1 MPLTDRCSCCV
12 GPENT
17 PRSPVFKFVYLL
29 LTKVSGVPMLE
40 KPEGADDSDKWGNDP
55 AYKKYKASTPPV
67 LFPSLFGRA
76 HKD

>member
-1 MPLTDRCSCCV
+1 MTDHCSCCV

-17 PRSPVFKFVYLL
+17 PRSPVFVYLL

-40 KPEGADDSDKWGNDP
+40 KGADDKWGNDP
-55 AYKKYKASTPPV
+55 AYKKYKASTPV